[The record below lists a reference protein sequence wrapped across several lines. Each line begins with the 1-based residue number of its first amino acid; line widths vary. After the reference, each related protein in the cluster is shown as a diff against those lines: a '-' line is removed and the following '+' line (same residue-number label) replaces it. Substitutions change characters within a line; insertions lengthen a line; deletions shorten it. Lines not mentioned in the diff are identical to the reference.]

1 MQRDRDF
8 LLKVPDHSST
18 NNSFYESYAGYMII
32 DKFIY
37 KSQWEVNREHREPTL
52 DEQSVFDSLI
62 SNKPMPIISQRRV
75 VQVVATRGDALY
87 ILPPELCDKEMVLTA
102 VRQHLGMDLQM
113 I

>member
-1 MQRDRDF
+1 
-8 LLKVPDHSST
+8 
-18 NNSFYESYAGYMII
+18 
-32 DKFIY
+32 
-37 KSQWEVNREHREPTL
+37 
-52 DEQSVFDSLI
+52 
-62 SNKPMPIISQRRV
+62 MPIISQRRV